1 MSSISTPYIAQVQRV
16 FSDRGGRVVKVTCPF
31 LCGSAHEHPW
41 PKRDKHP
48 SREVLAPCARPG
60 ELLTYAIDPVTA
72 QAAVTAGKNASRQH
86 AAAKR

>member
-41 PKRDKHP
+41 P
-48 SREVLAPCARPG
+48 
-60 ELLTYAIDPVTA
+60 
-72 QAAVTAGKNASRQH
+72 NATNTRRVRCWLRALGQGSC
-86 AAAKR
+86 